1 MRVSA
6 HYPIP
11 TWFVVPFSDVKPPRR
26 RRPAEPTGTRCLPL
40 ARAPAPRLPENRNHL
55 IDLDCAPVRSSF
67 VRLCVSGGRFVSSG
81 QYGGSANCG
90 VQTMIVGDGVEFRDD
105 RADQAPRQLRLI
117 SNLLGSG
124 TATKQQ

>member
-6 HYPIP
+6 HYPIS
-11 TWFVVPFSDVKPPRR
+11 TWLVAQFSGFNPVLLTL
-26 RRPAEPTGTRCLPL
+26 PADPTGIRCLPL

-81 QYGGSANCG
+81 PMGGVVA
-90 VQTMIVGDGVEFRDD
+90 VAQTLDVAG
-105 RADQAPRQLRLI
+105 
-117 SNLLGSG
+117 
-124 TATKQQ
+124 ATSFTLVIR